1 MPSSYKGY
9 SLKSLKQKN
18 YSKLW
23 FFDSKINQDP
33 RFFLRELWTW
43 ELQCIWDAAWAY
55 AGHIF
60 TEVVMAMNNERELK
74 NYHIKAGTSS
84 KQIYHTPKVNH

>member
-33 RFFLRELWTW
+33 RIFLREL
-43 ELQCIWDAAWAY
+43 QRIWDAAWAF

-60 TEVVMAMNNERELK
+60 TEVVMGINNERELK
-74 NYHIKAGTSS
+74 NHHIKAGTSG
-84 KQIYHTPKVNH
+84 KQIYCTPKVNH